1 MADKKRKATE
11 IDAEIEGLQA
21 EMTEIRKHPEFARQ
35 LQDIERAKETT
46 LAETEKSKKLQI
58 DNLTALHEYEQ
69 KVGRP
74 NSFCSGAYSSCAGS
88 ERNL

>member
-35 LQDIERAKETT
+35 LQDIERAKEAT
-46 LAETEKSKKLQI
+46 LAETEQSKKLQI
-58 DNLTALHEYEQ
+58 DNLIALHEYEQ
-69 KVGRP
+69 KVGQSISLCWLMP
-74 NSFCSGAYSSCAGS
+74 ELA
-88 ERNL
+88 